1 MKVEIW
7 SDVACP
13 FCYIGKKRFEKALDR
28 FAQKE
33 KIEVEWK
40 SYQLDPSL
48 PATASESLPEYLAR
62 QKGMSLADVGRMFE
76 NVTQMASE
84 EGIEMHMDRVKAANT
99 ATMHRLIQL
108 AKTRGMGA
116 KAEEKFFEAYF
127 AGKDFTNEQVL
138 LEIAGAVGLEL
149 TKRRLS
155 LFITRP
161 TRKKWPAIYTRH
173 GRSVFRAYP
182 SLCLTT
188 NTRFQ
193 VRNTPILFW
202 ERWRGLFRNGK
213 KPPDRHN

>member
-1 MKVEIW
+1 M
-7 SDVACP
+7 
-13 FCYIGKKRFEKALDR
+13 RALITGVGG
-28 FAQKE
+28 FAGR
-33 KIEVEWK
+33 
-40 SYQLDPSL
+40 YL
-48 PATASESLPEYLAR
+48 AEYLAR

-149 TKRRLS
+149 TEAQAVIVHNEAYAEEMARD
-155 LFITRP
+155 
-161 TRKKWPAIYTRH
+161 IYEA
-173 GRSVFRAYP
+173 RSIGVQGVPFFVFNDKYTVSGAQHADTFLGALER
-182 SLCLTT
+182 S
-188 NTRFQ
+188 FQ
-193 VRNTPILFW
+193 EW
-202 ERWRGLFRNGK
+202 EEAAGSA
-213 KPPDRHN
+213 

>member
-149 TKRRLS
+149 TEAQAVIVHNEAYAEEMARD
-155 LFITRP
+155 
-161 TRKKWPAIYTRH
+161 IYEA
-173 GRSVFRAYP
+173 RSIGVQGVPFFVFNDKYTVSGAQHADTFLGALER
-182 SLCLTT
+182 S
-188 NTRFQ
+188 FQ
-193 VRNTPILFW
+193 EW
-202 ERWRGLFRNGK
+202 EEASGSA
-213 KPPDRHN
+213 

>member
-149 TKRRLS
+149 TEAQAVIVHNEAYAEEMARD
-155 LFITRP
+155 
-161 TRKKWPAIYTRH
+161 IYEA
-173 GRSVFRAYP
+173 RSIGVQGVPFFVFNDKYTVSGAQHADTFLGALER
-182 SLCLTT
+182 S
-188 NTRFQ
+188 FQ
-193 VRNTPILFW
+193 EW
-202 ERWRGLFRNGK
+202 EEAFGSA
-213 KPPDRHN
+213 

>member
-149 TKRRLS
+149 TEAQAVIVHNEAYAEEMARD
-155 LFITRP
+155 
-161 TRKKWPAIYTRH
+161 IYEA
-173 GRSVFRAYP
+173 RSIGVQGVPFFVFNDKYTVSGAQHADTFLGALER
-182 SLCLTT
+182 S
-188 NTRFQ
+188 FQ
-193 VRNTPILFW
+193 EW
-202 ERWRGLFRNGK
+202 EEAAGSA
-213 KPPDRHN
+213 

>member
-40 SYQLDPSL
+40 SYRLDPSL

-116 KAEEKFFEAYF
+116 KARSEEHTSELQSRE
-127 AGKDFTNEQVL
+127 NLVCRLL
-138 LEIAGAVGLEL
+138 LE
-149 TKRRLS
+149 
-155 LFITRP
+155 
-161 TRKKWPAIYTRH
+161 KKNAETWKNSP
-173 GRSVFRAYP
+173 
-182 SLCLTT
+182 
-188 NTRFQ
+188 
-193 VRNTPILFW
+193 
-202 ERWRGLFRNGK
+202 
-213 KPPDRHN
+213 